1 MDWKIFYDSYYYKYV
16 LNPYDRETF
25 RALTRNTLT
34 RTNKY
39 YSNGMLVVNA
49 KIRTICFDSGITYS
63 TTKKSL
69 NKLEKLGLIV
79 KAPKKSRNDRFLLGF
94 RGKSDEKYYLAWYLV
109 EKYDPFLEAF
119 IEDQKKEDPKK
130 KIKRKW
136 HLPKLIDVFPYK
148 LETDYKHFIF
158 DYFDN
163 PAVLINRQIKDGKNI
178 SELLFGIDNVFRQTL
193 LEVPQID

>member
-1 MDWKIFYDSYYYKYV
+1 MNWKEFYDSYYYKYV

-39 YSNGMLVVNA
+39 YDNGMLVVNA
-49 KIRTICFDSGITYS
+49 KIRTLCLDSGMTYS

-79 KAPKKSRNDRFLLGF
+79 RAPKKSRNDRFFLGF

-109 EKYDPFLEAF
+109 EKHDPFLEAF
-119 IEDQKKEDPKK
+119 IEDQIKESFKK
-130 KIKRKW
+130 KLKHKW
-136 HLPKLIDVFPYK
+136 DLPKLKDVLPYK

-158 DYFDN
+158 DHFDN
-163 PAVLINRQIKDGKNI
+163 PAVLVNRQLKNNKNI
-178 SELLFGIDNVFRQTL
+178 AELLFGIDNIFRQL
-193 LEVPQID
+193 AFEAPKLD